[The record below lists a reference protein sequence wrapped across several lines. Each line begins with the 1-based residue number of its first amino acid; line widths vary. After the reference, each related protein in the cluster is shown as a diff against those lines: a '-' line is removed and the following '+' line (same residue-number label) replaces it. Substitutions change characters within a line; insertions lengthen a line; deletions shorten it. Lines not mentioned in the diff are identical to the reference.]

1 MAKHRKILTLIVITA
16 IILLST
22 TNHLTSSSETQIQFD
37 ISVTVNLSHYWDESI
52 LGVRNDASASFDVNW
67 DIIDTPPPPRGL
79 ISYFW
84 HPEHSTTPVD
94 LRKLSTS
101 RISPSDNT
109 TWEYTVIPVDISGE
123 ATISWNAAEISS
135 SIPSA
140 SVHLLNEEGT
150 TLANMLENQDYII
163 YMEAGVSYRF
173 FIRVYFDEI
182 NIDVTLVEPENGA
195 DVEMPVTLMA
205 RVTDM
210 ESTPLNRVAVTFF
223 VDDILIGSNV
233 SDDNGYALQRYTGE
247 PGEHCWSV
255 NITQPGYLQ
264 TVIESKNFTFAGSN
278 YSVHRFDA
286 ICINEVAS
294 QEILIVDT
302 VIYLTEELPLELW
315 WKENSSHTFEWMS
328 PIGELGGSRYIW
340 DSTTGSS
347 TRMEG
352 SLNVSGVD
360 ANVTAS
366 YIRQHYL
373 TIESQYGTPSP
384 TGGWI
389 NEGTIV
395 SASVNDSIPQGT
407 GARQLCT
414 GWYGNGSVP
423 PSGTITNVTFTVES
437 PSFLGWTWRP
447 QVKVTLLPST
457 GGYTDPKSGDY
468 WRDSGTQFTVT
479 AFPEQGFSLDH
490 WMVDGVSTFNENPST
505 LNVDVPRTIEA
516 VFSRLNDS
524 DKTSEDRSPPDTFI
538 DSDPD
543 ISPENGSVTFSW
555 RGEDEG
561 VESSQLL
568 YSFILEGY
576 SSEWSEWTRN
586 TSIQFIDL
594 LPGNYTLRVRTMDP
608 AGNIDATPA
617 VSHVNLHPVFTLT
630 VVSDHGWAYGGG
642 VYQDEAPASFG
653 VSPLVV
659 TVNPGMRYVFEGWI
673 SSSPNGYSGQ
683 ASDVELKMRSDVT
696 QTVVWRLEYLL
707 TVESEIPIEGGGW
720 IEEGS
725 NVVIEAVVSRG
736 GLLRKVFKGW
746 EGDIVSD
753 NERIS
758 FQMDGPKKI
767 RGEWSTDLSYVYVL
781 SVLIII
787 ISAISFYW
795 IRQ

>member
-1 MAKHRKILTLIVITA
+1 MLTALIV
-16 IILLST
+16 LST
-22 TNHLTSSSETQIQFD
+22 TNHRISISGAQLQFD
-37 ISVTVNLSHYWDESI
+37 ISIVVNLSHYWDESI
-52 LGVRNDASASFDVNW
+52 LGVRNDASDGFDVNW
-67 DIIDTPPPPRGL
+67 DIINTPPPPRGL

-84 HPEHSTTPVD
+84 HPGHPTTPVD

-101 RISPSDNT
+101 RTSPSDHT
-109 TWEYTVIPVDISGE
+109 TWEYIVIPVDISGE
-123 ATISWNAAEISS
+123 ATISWDISEISS
-135 SIPSA
+135 SSTPSA
-140 SVHLLNEEGT
+140 SVLLLNEEGE
-150 TLANMLENQDYII
+150 TLANMLENQDYIL
-163 YMEAGVSYRF
+163 YMETEVSYRF
-173 FIRVYFDEI
+173 FIRVSFDEI
-182 NIDVTLVEPENGA
+182 DIDVTLVGPENGV
-195 DVEMPVTLMA
+195 DVEMPVTLRA
-205 RVTDM
+205 RVTDT
-210 ESTPLNRVAVTFF
+210 EGTPLDGVAIAFF

-233 SDDNGYALQRYTGE
+233 SDENGYAIQIYTGE
-247 PGEHCWSV
+247 PGEHYWSV
-255 NITQPGYLQ
+255 NITQSGYLQ
-264 TVIESKNFTFAGSN
+264 TVIESKNFTFTGSN
-278 YSVHRFDA
+278 YNVHRFDA
-286 ICINEVAS
+286 IGVPGVVS

-302 VIYLTEELPLELW
+302 VIYLTEDLPLELW

-328 PIGELGGSRYIW
+328 PIGELGGSRYVW
-340 DSTTGSS
+340 DSTTGSA
-347 TRMEG
+347 TRREG

-366 YIRQHYL
+366 YVRQHYL
-373 TIESQYGTPSP
+373 TIESSYGTPSP
-384 TGGWI
+384 MGGWF
-389 NEGTIV
+389 NRGAIV

-423 PSGTITNVTFTVES
+423 PSGTITNVTFTMES
-437 PSFLGWTWRP
+437 PSFLGWIWRP

-457 GGYTDPKSGDY
+457 GGYTDPISGDY

-490 WMVDGVSTFNENPST
+490 WRVDGVSTLNENPST

-524 DKTSEDRSPPDTFI
+524 DKTTEDMSPPDTFI
-538 DSDPD
+538 DFDPC
-543 ISPENGSVTFSW
+543 ILSENCSVTLSW

-561 VESSQLL
+561 VESSQLV
-568 YSFILEGY
+568 YSFILEGHR
-576 SSEWSEWTRN
+576 SEWSEWTRD
-586 TSIQFIDL
+586 TSIQFFDL

-608 AGNIDATPA
+608 AGNIDPTPA
-617 VSHVNLHPVFTLT
+617 VSNVNLHPVFTLT

-642 VYQDEAPASFG
+642 VYPDEAPASFG

-659 TVNPGMRYVFEGWI
+659 TVNPSMRYVFEGWI

-696 QTVVWRLEYLL
+696 QTAVWRLEYLL
-707 TVESEIPIEGGGW
+707 TVESVIPIEGGGW

-725 NVVIEAVVSRG
+725 NVVIEAAASRG

-758 FQMDGPKKI
+758 FRMDGPKKI

-787 ISAISFYW
+787 ISANAFYW